1 MTGVFLEWGPL
12 RVTRLD
18 GTFTESQDPFEIP
31 WVFFLNKGVTHKEE
45 GIGPPTRH
53 SIMIDMKEHDGS
65 TAPRTDISPAF
76 PREGAEEELD
86 SPRVMVW
93 DVSWSEGQEV
103 PIHVHPRDTVAVFL
117 EGGTFRVRG
126 EGAPRT
132 TERLSTRRSCSSRPA
147 PRTGRPH

>member
-93 DVSWSEGQEV
+93 DVSPGQ
-103 PIHVHPRDTVAVFL
+103 
-117 EGGTFRVRG
+117 RVR
-126 EGAPRT
+126 RF
-132 TERLSTRRSCSSRPA
+132 LSTCTLGTLSRSFSRVGLFVCA
-147 PRTGRPH
+147 ERVLRERQNV